1 MFYYYP
7 HGFSYSK
14 IVTLKFSKQMYFNK
28 LQCFKN
34 SNPILSFCCRV
45 LCYIRMY
52 LLCKSL
58 LWTLA
63 FYYYIISFFIL
74 FSVYGLDFS
83 LP

>member
-7 HGFSYSK
+7 HGFLYSK

-28 LQCFKN
+28 LRCFEN
-34 SNPILSFCCRV
+34 SNPTLTFCCSV

-52 LLCKSL
+52 ILFKSL
-58 LWTLA
+58 LWTVA

-74 FSVYGLDFS
+74 FSVCGLDFS
-83 LP
+83 LS